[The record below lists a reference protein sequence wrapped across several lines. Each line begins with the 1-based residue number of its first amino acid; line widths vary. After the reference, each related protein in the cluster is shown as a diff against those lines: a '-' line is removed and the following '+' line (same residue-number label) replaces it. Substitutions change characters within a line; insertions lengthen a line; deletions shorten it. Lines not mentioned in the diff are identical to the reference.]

1 MHQLRT
7 TLRAT
12 LGATLRASIALQAAW
27 ALQLSAAAGIL
38 AIAPND
44 GVAQSR
50 ASAGSPLPAPTDVL
64 KAEFTA
70 VSAVRELSEGRLL
83 VIDERERRLLVVDWR
98 NGTTRVVGREGRGVG
113 EYTEPRV
120 LFSIGADSSLLPDPR
135 SGRWLLLAGDSIT
148 GQVTGDAPALR
159 AIRGSPRGA
168 DGRGNVFAL
177 EPRLVGGVP
186 RLDSLLLIRAARAS
200 AKVDTLATVLARPV
214 TFTASGTIDPT
225 KPTPIVINPLSAGEQ
240 IAVFPDGWVA
250 IARRSP
256 YRVEWIEPNG
266 RRLLGAPLPD
276 ERIAVNDRE
285 KRAALDA
292 EARLTGRPPRDPDAV
307 GDWPTTVPPFLATP
321 LLGALDGTLWIRRT
335 QTAANPQVRYDV
347 VDRSGAIVRVV
358 TLDLSERIVGFGRGT
373 VFTTRTDADG
383 IEVLRR
389 HSMTGAAARRIRF

>member
-1 MHQLRT
+1 MRQLQT

-12 LGATLRASIALQAAW
+12 IRSARARQGAGVLRLAV
-27 ALQLSAAAGIL
+27 AAAVL
-38 AIAPND
+38 VMAPDD
-44 GVAQSR
+44 GLAQSR
-50 ASAGSPLPAPTDVL
+50 VSAGSPLPAPTDIL
-64 KAEFTA
+64 NAEFST
-70 VSAVRELSEGRLL
+70 VSAVRELSDGRLL

-148 GQVTGDAPALR
+148 GQVTGDAPVLR

-168 DGRGNVFAL
+168 DGHGNVFGL
-177 EPRLVGGVP
+177 EPRLAGGVP
-186 RLDSLLLIRAARAS
+186 RLDSLLLIRAVRAS

-225 KPTPIVINPLSAGEQ
+225 KPTPIVSNPLSAGEQ

-266 RRLLGAPLPD
+266 RRLPGAPLPD

-285 KRAALDA
+285 KRVALDA
-292 EARLTGRPPRDPDAV
+292 EARLTGRPPRDLDAV

-321 LLGALDGTLWIRRT
+321 LLAALDGTLWIRRT

-347 VDRSGAIVRVV
+347 VDRRGAIVRVV
-358 TLDLSERIVGFGRGT
+358 TLDLSERIVGFGRGS
-373 VFTTRTDADG
+373 VFTTRADADG

-389 HSMTGAAARRIRF
+389 HPMTVTATRRIRF